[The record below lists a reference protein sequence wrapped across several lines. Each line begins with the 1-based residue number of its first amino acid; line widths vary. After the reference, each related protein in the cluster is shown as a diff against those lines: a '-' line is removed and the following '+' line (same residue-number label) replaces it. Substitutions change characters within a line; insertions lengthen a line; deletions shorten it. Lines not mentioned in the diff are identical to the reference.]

1 MIERLLR
8 LVSIRSLSKQEG
20 EIADAITAEFHDL
33 GLTVQR
39 DGNNIW
45 IEIGDR
51 DRPRLLLNSHL
62 DTVPPGDGWTGDPW
76 TPRRLD
82 DRIIALGANDAKGC
96 LTAMIEAVLTINA
109 ELVRGK
115 PLGGT
120 VVLALT
126 AEEEISGQ
134 GLSTIL
140 EKLKPL
146 DAALVGEPTDLIPM
160 TAQRGLLI
168 LRCVAHGRSSHPA
181 NTPPDTKANAIRIA
195 SADVVRLGEFDWGS
209 AHPLLGSCHAHVTQ
223 ITGGIARNVIPD
235 RCEFTLDIRTTPSES
250 SAVLIDRLRGF
261 LDSEVNV
268 HSDRLVPIETAS
280 HEPIVRAVLD
290 VLPNTQPT
298 GSKALSDMVF
308 LKGIPAVKIG
318 PGKSPR
324 SHTVDE
330 FIMLDELKNA
340 AQVYP
345 QIIRRYFQM

>member
-96 LTAMIEAVLTINA
+96 VTAMIEAVLTINA

-115 PLGGT
+115 LLGGT

-126 AEEEISGQ
+126 SEVGIGGQ
-134 GLSTIL
+134 GL
-140 EKLKPL
+140 
-146 DAALVGEPTDLIPM
+146 
-160 TAQRGLLI
+160 R
-168 LRCVAHGRSSHPA
+168 
-181 NTPPDTKANAIRIA
+181 
-195 SADVVRLGEFDWGS
+195 
-209 AHPLLGSCHAHVTQ
+209 PLL
-223 ITGGIARNVIPD
+223 
-235 RCEFTLDIRTTPSES
+235 
-250 SAVLIDRLRGF
+250 
-261 LDSEVNV
+261 
-268 HSDRLVPIETAS
+268 
-280 HEPIVRAVLD
+280 
-290 VLPNTQPT
+290 
-298 GSKALSDMVF
+298 
-308 LKGIPAVKIG
+308 
-318 PGKSPR
+318 
-324 SHTVDE
+324 
-330 FIMLDELKNA
+330 
-340 AQVYP
+340 
-345 QIIRRYFQM
+345 